1 MGAEEHRKHAVKS
14 VTCAVITVSDT
25 RTPDTDESGKAII
38 KILKEH
44 NHEVKGYII
53 VKDDIDKIQKALRE
67 AMEDPAVSAII
78 LNGGTGMTSR
88 DNTVEA
94 IHSFIEKEMPG
105 FGELF
110 RSLSFEQIGAAAML
124 SRAMAFVSEKK
135 VIFSLPGSTEAVKLA
150 TERLIAHELG
160 HLISEVNR

>member
-1 MGAEEHRKHAVKS
+1 MGAEEHRKHAGKS

-25 RTPDTDESGKAII
+25 RSPDTDESGKAII